1 MNKVSWVLLGEH
13 IIFTLFRTIK
23 YTDKIHSCYY
33 SQRGDNMKS
42 SVVPFAA
49 GAMTVLGVWMVAS
62 NKKKIDKIVKNVSD
76 TMNQMLQTCKKTLQE
91 DSCTCNSQN

>member
-1 MNKVSWVLLGEH
+1 
-13 IIFTLFRTIK
+13 
-23 YTDKIHSCYY
+23 
-33 SQRGDNMKS
+33 MKS

-91 DSCTCNSQN
+91 DSCTCNSQNYKWPFWPFYSFSKILIIGTISGLRSIF